1 MTLFSKLFYQ
11 NNDEHQ
17 FGLSLLPNLK
27 NEQQRGKQKQEQ
39 THHVRPLDEPLE

>member
-27 NEQQRGKQKQEQ
+27 NDNNGANKNRNKHI
-39 THHVRPLDEPLE
+39 TLDL